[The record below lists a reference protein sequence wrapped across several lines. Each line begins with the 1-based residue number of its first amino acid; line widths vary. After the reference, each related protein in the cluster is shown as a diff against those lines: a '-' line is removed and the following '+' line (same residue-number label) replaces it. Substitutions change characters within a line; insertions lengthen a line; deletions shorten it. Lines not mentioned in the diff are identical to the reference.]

1 MKVLKT
7 LKPGSRVLRRAVT
20 RNGRRVTIGSALICA
35 HQGCE
40 ALVPILIGVIVDR
53 AVAPGNRGSLVE
65 WIAALALLFTVLTT
79 VYRLGARQ
87 LMKAIAEEAHQLR
100 LEVCAKILHPRGI
113 KTDLPAGELLTVS
126 TSDSDNVSYLL
137 DYVPR
142 IAGAVVATIVGAVAL
157 FVIDVPLGL
166 AVLLGTPLVLVG
178 LQLTSPLITR
188 RVASQQELA
197 GQATSLATDLVSGVR
212 PLRGIGAE
220 RAAADR
226 YAKVSQDSLRAT
238 LRAARTQGAYLA
250 ASTTLSTL
258 LACGIAI
265 LAGWFALTGRITVGQ
280 LITVI
285 GLAQFLIEPFSLLA
299 IIPSWVAEARASAI
313 RVESVVDAPALLTV
327 GVSAL
332 PEGPLGVELVG
343 LRFGALD
350 GLDLSVAPGE
360 LIGVVAASPAEADAL
375 VKLLSGRA
383 APGTFAGSVLL
394 GGVPLG
400 ELDLDQARSAMLVE
414 PHKSDLF
421 GGTVE
426 ANVLAGA
433 GDHHPEQWAAEQW
446 ASVLQA
452 SAAEEV
458 VSAHPDGLDH
468 VVVERGANLSGGQR
482 QRLALARALLAE
494 PPVLVLHD
502 PTTAMD
508 SVTEHVIAAGLRSL
522 RHPAVRPSTSG
533 AGRFT
538 TVLVA
543 SSPAL
548 LAVTDRV
555 VVLGAG
561 AVAGEGT
568 HASLSATDESYR
580 SVVLR

>member
-1 MKVLKT
+1 
-7 LKPGSRVLRRAVT
+7 
-20 RNGRRVTIGSALICA
+20 
-35 HQGCE
+35 
-40 ALVPILIGVIVDR
+40 
-53 AVAPGNRGSLVE
+53 
-65 WIAALALLFTVLTT
+65 
-79 VYRLGARQ
+79 
-87 LMKAIAEEAHQLR
+87 
-100 LEVCAKILHPRGI
+100 
-113 KTDLPAGELLTVS
+113 VS

-313 RVESVVDAPALLTV
+313 RVESVVDAPALLLV

-332 PEGPLGVELVG
+332 PKGPLGVELVG

-383 APGTFAGSVLL
+383 APGTFSGSVLL
-394 GGVPLG
+394 GGAPLA
-400 ELDLDQARSAMLVE
+400 ELELDQARSALLVE

-421 GGTVE
+421 GGTLK
-426 ANVLAGA
+426 ANVLAGVGDLDA
-433 GDHHPEQWAAEQW
+433 GQWAEQWAA
-446 ASVLQA
+446 VLRA

-522 RHPAVRPSTSG
+522 RHPAQPG
-533 AGRFT
+533 LAGRFT

-555 VVLGAG
+555 VVLDAG

>member
-1 MKVLKT
+1 MT
-7 LKPGSRVLRRAVT
+7 AGTRVLRRAVT
-20 RNGRRVTIGSALICA
+20 RNGRRLTIGSALICA
-35 HQGCE
+35 HQTCE

-53 AVAPGNRGSLVE
+53 AVATGDRGSLIG
-65 WIAALALLFTVLTT
+65 WIAALAGLFTVLTT

-87 LMKAIAEEAHQLR
+87 LMRAIAEEAHQLR

-113 KTDLPAGELLTVS
+113 RTDLPAGELLTVS
-126 TSDSDNVSYLL
+126 TSDCDNVSYLL

-142 IAGAVVATIVGAVAL
+142 IAGAIVATVVGAVAL
-157 FVIDVPLGL
+157 FAIDVPLGL

-178 LQLTSPLITR
+178 LQLAAPLITR

-226 YAKVSQDSLRAT
+226 YANVSQESLRAT
-238 LRAARTQGAYLA
+238 LRAARTQGGYLA

-265 LAGWFALTGRITVGQ
+265 LAGWFALTGRITVGE

-299 IIPSWVAEARASAI
+299 IVPSWVAEARASAI
-313 RVESVVDAPALLTV
+313 RVESVVDAAPLLPL
-327 GVSAL
+327 GIRPL
-332 PEGPLGVELVG
+332 PEGPLGVELRG
-343 LRFGALD
+343 LRFGVLD
-350 GLDLSVAPGE
+350 GLDLRVEAGE
-360 LIGVVAASPAEADAL
+360 LVGVVAASPAEADAL
-375 VKLLSGRA
+375 VKLLSGRV
-383 APGTFAGSVLL
+383 PPDGYAGSVLL
-394 GGVPLG
+394 GGASLG
-400 ELDLDQARSAMLVE
+400 DLELDQARSALLVE

-433 GDHHPEQWAAEQW
+433 DSYAVRRTTAGTAPPSDSESRDSEQWAA
-446 ASVLQA
+446 VLRA

-458 VSAHPDGLDH
+458 VSAHPAGLEH
-468 VVVERGANLSGGQR
+468 LVVERGANLSGGQR
-482 QRLALARALLAE
+482 QRLALARALLAQ

-508 SVTEHVIAAGLRSL
+508 SVTEHVVAAGVRDLR
-522 RHPAVRPSTSG
+522 
-533 AGRFT
+533 AGRLT
-538 TVLVA
+538 TILVA

-561 AVAGEGT
+561 AVATEGT
-568 HASLSATDESYR
+568 HESLSATDEGYR